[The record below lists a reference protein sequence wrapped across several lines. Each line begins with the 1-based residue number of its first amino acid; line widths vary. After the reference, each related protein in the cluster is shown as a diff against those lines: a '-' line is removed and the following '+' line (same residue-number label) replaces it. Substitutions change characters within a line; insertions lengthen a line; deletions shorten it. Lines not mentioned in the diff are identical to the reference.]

1 MSYVGWRCVVIAQVS
16 DYDSDIPFPPV
27 GTEGVVVVD
36 VDRDGDVE
44 VLFDDYPCPG
54 TFPEW
59 FAPVYAL
66 SFFKPCEKRV
76 VKIECMITQ

>member
-16 DYDSDIPFPPV
+16 DYDSDIPFPKI
-27 GTEGVVVVD
+27 GTEGVVVAD
-36 VDRDGDVE
+36 VDSDGDVE

-59 FAPVYAL
+59 FAPVHAL
-66 SFFKPCEKRV
+66 AFFKPRKKRV
-76 VKIECMITQ
+76 LTISIGITV